1 MLYEHITKDMTHKK
15 FVKEVRTDL
24 PTCRLAACCLL
35 LAPCFLWLAI
45 CCSLLAACDLLLA
58 PSNQLDSPAPPCANK
73 LLPLP
78 LSPSLSLG
86 WLAWPRLGRAVEA
99 KARLRGRRRRGQ
111 GALRLW
117 LWLLLPLPLPLR
129 LRLRLRE
136 RHQPLATFFIFAA
149 RL

>member
-73 LLPLP
+73 LLPL
-78 LSPSLSLG
+78 
-86 WLAWPRLGRAVEA
+86 
-99 KARLRGRRRRGQ
+99 
-111 GALRLW
+111 
-117 LWLLLPLPLPLR
+117 LPPPLR
-129 LRLRLRE
+129 QPSPLLHPSRCLKHAVPTPEVELRNGAQLPHSSLRRQQ
-136 RHQPLATFFIFAA
+136 HCHD
-149 RL
+149 